1 LAATT
6 PGHTVAVGETW
17 PKETLVADNAG
28 AASTA
33 PALTR
38 PSTRDNG
45 HQPRQRTGAIVGL
58 RGRRFAREGGP
69 VLSVEFRRPEF
80 SPKAAGRRL
89 TIASL
94 GLSWRTSDKLDVNYK
109 VQCSVRY

>member
-1 LAATT
+1 M
-6 PGHTVAVGETW
+6 
-17 PKETLVADNAG
+17 ADNAG

-58 RGRRFAREGGP
+58 HQRRFAREGGP
-69 VLSVEFRRPEF
+69 VLSFNSGVPDSARRQP
-80 SPKAAGRRL
+80 AGGTHDCIYWAFMAEPSINSTL
-89 TIASL
+89 TI
-94 GLSWRTSDKLDVNYK
+94 KF
-109 VQCSVRY
+109 SVRHAIERFHYPRDQ